1 MSDAPAG
8 PGWWQASDG
17 RWYPPDAGA
26 APASPTP
33 AAPGPAATVVERP
46 PPAWVRPVYL
56 YFLCFVGI
64 ALAALGALTTVL
76 GLAHLAVPSL
86 SQGDPLT
93 RIATAVIDV
102 ADATLAAEEAADE
115 AQADELEDEFGDDFE
130 GTFESDT
137 DEAREALSRARD
149 EIDEQTRYSAANQ
162 LLQGLVLMGIGAA
175 VYLFHFRR
183 AERMGQP
190 VPAAP
195 PVAAAPVPPPPPP
208 PPPA

>member
-17 RWYPPDAGA
+17 RWYPPEAGA
-26 APASPTP
+26 APTSPAPP
-33 AAPGPAATVVERP
+33 AAAPAAAERP
-46 PPAWVRPVYL
+46 PPSWVRPVYL

-64 ALAALGALTTVL
+64 AIAALGALTTVL
-76 GLAHLAVPSL
+76 GVAHLAVPSL

-102 ADATLAAEEAADE
+102 ADATLAADEAADE
-115 AQADELEDEFGDDFE
+115 AQADEFEDEFGDDFE

-175 VYLFHFRR
+175 IYLFHFRR
-183 AERMGQP
+183 AEQMGRP
-190 VPAAP
+190 ATPAAATAP
-195 PVAAAPVPPPPPP
+195 PGPPPPP

>member
-1 MSDAPAG
+1 VA
-8 PGWWQASDG
+8 
-17 RWYPPDAGA
+17 
-26 APASPTP
+26 
-33 AAPGPAATVVERP
+33 ERP

-102 ADATLAAEEAADE
+102 ADATLAAEEAADQ
-115 AQADELEDEFGDDFE
+115 AQADEFEDEFGDDFE
-130 GTFESDT
+130 GTFDSGT

-190 VPAAP
+190 TPAATP
-195 PVAAAPVPPPPPP
+195 AAAPSVPPPPPP
-208 PPPA
+208 PPR